1 MNTIIQQIDKEI
13 STLQQV
19 RTILSGQGN
28 GETKPAHAELH
39 IVPKRKH
46 KMSPE
51 GRARIAAAAKLR
63 WKKKRAEA
71 KAAAKEVAAKQAA

>member
-1 MNTIIQQIDKEI
+1 MEAILKAIDKEI
-13 STLQQV
+13 ATLQQV
-19 RTILSGQGN
+19 RKLLAV
-28 GETKPAHAELH
+28 EPKPAAKIKKIHL
-39 IVPKRKH
+39 IPKKH

>member
-1 MNTIIQQIDKEI
+1 MNTILKAIDEEI
-13 STLQQV
+13 ATLQQA
-19 RTILSGQGN
+19 RTILSA
-28 GETKPAHAELH
+28 EPKPAAKKIHL
-39 IVPKRKH
+39 VPKRKH